1 MLRPPGSG
9 ITCER
14 DKTEGKDVIKVKRAI
29 ATLLSFCMTLSIL
42 AQGPVAFA
50 EEYNAADTAVQVQ
63 AEEIPAA
70 ATPETGSEP
79 ATQYEEE
86 SPAQEAAEEAA
97 VPQQEEQEEADSSAP
112 QNTAGVD
119 VVLLAGMPLQKDV
132 TFTVTLSGAEEYT
145 QQVVLPAAGDTAPAQ
160 KEASFRDL
168 PNGTY
173 TLTVSGSGFAAY
185 TQTIEVKDLLYSVQL
200 YTGFLAG
207 YTYASGSVH
216 PGVLRIGDVDGDGA
230 VSQADADALITAI
243 EASDTYADLDGSGIV
258 DLVDLQVLAA
268 NLEDDRD
275 ARASVQ
281 TTVPEGLM
289 SMDKDEATELSGG
302 SLEDLLTGAQAVE
315 LRPVSGQDIS
325 AENPVTVS
333 FDFEKSAKAPVAM
346 EGMVLQTP
354 PAGESSVSAATV
366 TVQYDQ
372 NGETRE
378 MEIPITNSVLAR
390 FIGAA
395 TMQPDGS
402 IVVDFG
408 GQIAVKKVT
417 IKVTAVS
424 GGSLAEISKV
434 EFLNDMESRIPPP
447 TMDIPEGLAAV
458 AESQAFTLTW
468 NPAVNVTGYEVM
480 ISLGEQTETVR
491 TTANSLNVTTFGGAK
506 LKNGST
512 YTVQVQSVNG
522 EWRSGYG
529 EAITVTPKA
538 DKLPPAPDA
547 LVLTGRFQRIEASWA
562 DMKDTNSYNLYYRKQ
577 GDADF
582 IKVEVGAKTGYTIQN
597 LENNTRY
604 EVYVTGVNELGE
616 GPASL
621 TSTAVTSNVNPVKMP
636 AYKLINTPGAAGE
649 VTAHITS
656 ATHEAGYMKDSP
668 LDSGKTAWGAV
679 DNDFTS
685 WYGLDDW
692 DDGATYPDAGGLR
705 VTFDDTYKIGSIS
718 LTQIEDRGSY
728 GAVIVYAR
736 GEDGREYKVPGVSL
750 VKHSDGSR
758 SYYTIKIAGGVTT
771 DYLRV
776 CVGYTYW
783 NSPVSIAEIRF
794 YAYDSL
800 EDDILALYADDL
812 HVTLRDDVD
821 ESTIEELQTRLDTPD
836 EVSGELHPERQAL
849 QRELDNAR
857 GILETTL
864 SDVVQVH
871 TTITSKLDDH
881 LGFTGLNAWQP
892 LGVTA
897 HANEEIIVY
906 VGSNNVP
913 TGSNAWLQLVATQYN
928 AEYGQVVSKP
938 IQLKVGRNEISI
950 PELVTFDAEHGGAL
964 YVQFTGAS
972 ADDRYSVRVSG
983 GTKIPV
989 LDLYGIDDPAERSAR
1004 VTAYVE
1010 QLEAYT
1016 ASLEAEH
1023 GSLHADTGYA
1033 YDPQTCILNTTD
1045 VLLDQ
1050 MMYSVPASQ
1059 LLAGLGSGST
1069 ADKAARLLQSVD
1081 AMDQMMVLFY
1091 QHKGLTNME
1100 GAGAKNRMPSQ
1111 HLNIRYMRMFAGA
1124 FMYAAGNH
1132 IGIGWDSVP
1141 GLGEGSPVV
1150 LNEDGTY
1157 RSGNFFGWGIAHEIG
1172 HNINQGSYAVAEVTN
1187 NYFSQISQT
1196 MDGMRFGYNA
1206 IYSKVTSGTVGASS
1220 DVFTQLGMYWQ
1231 LHLAYDQGYE
1241 YEIYNNYSDLFQS
1254 RFYARVD
1261 TYARNT
1267 AQAPAP
1273 GGVKLTLGGNAEQN
1287 FMRLASAA
1295 AEKDLTDFFTR
1306 WGLIPDSGTAA
1317 YLAQFAPETRALY
1330 YGNDDARNYRFTHS
1344 EETSFA
1350 GQDVL
1355 NDGTTAAVD
1364 EKTPNQV
1371 NLTLAADADS
1381 SLLLGYE
1388 IARTTYENGQ
1398 AHTEVVGFTTDNTYT
1413 DTVTTVNNRTVTYQI
1428 TAVDKFLHRSATLTL
1443 PTLKISHDGSYDKS
1457 QWKVTTNMV
1466 SEQDTIH
1473 DADDH
1478 DPCEPEP
1485 VSAIT
1490 QVIDNSKDTTYTGK
1504 AVSGEA
1510 MVTLNFG
1517 KSLAATGLKYTVTS
1531 GTPIE
1536 QYEIQISDNGSQWQT
1551 LATGSFT
1558 GGEVSTVYFR
1568 NADNDPWVCTYDA
1581 MQLRLIVKAPAGSE
1595 ISISE
1600 LDVLGPTGDNVEL
1613 MENGIGKLAQEFIYE
1628 PSSGAAIPA
1637 GSLVFT
1643 GSYKGNP
1650 AYNVVLLYDQNGN
1663 IVGGLDEEGNLVA
1676 SQIILAPDPAN
1687 GQLGEVSEGY
1697 WVYWIEP
1704 DALEGMTMPETVRVE
1719 LYRVDNAMTNEGQ
1732 RLTSD
1737 TLAVPVPET
1746 LPPITMGSQAD

>member
-1 MLRPPGSG
+1 MLRAPGSG

-132 TFTVTLSGAEEYT
+132 TFTVTLSGAEKYT

-468 NPAVNVTGYEVM
+468 NPAVNVTGYEIM

-621 TSTAVTSNVNPVKMP
+621 TSTTVTSNVNPVKMP

-849 QRELDNAR
+849 QR
-857 GILETTL
+857 
-864 SDVVQVH
+864 
-871 TTITSKLDDH
+871 
-881 LGFTGLNAWQP
+881 
-892 LGVTA
+892 
-897 HANEEIIVY
+897 
-906 VGSNNVP
+906 
-913 TGSNAWLQLVATQYN
+913 
-928 AEYGQVVSKP
+928 
-938 IQLKVGRNEISI
+938 
-950 PELVTFDAEHGGAL
+950 
-964 YVQFTGAS
+964 
-972 ADDRYSVRVSG
+972 
-983 GTKIPV
+983 
-989 LDLYGIDDPAERSAR
+989 
-1004 VTAYVE
+1004 
-1010 QLEAYT
+1010 
-1016 ASLEAEH
+1016 
-1023 GSLHADTGYA
+1023 
-1033 YDPQTCILNTTD
+1033 
-1045 VLLDQ
+1045 
-1050 MMYSVPASQ
+1050 
-1059 LLAGLGSGST
+1059 
-1069 ADKAARLLQSVD
+1069 
-1081 AMDQMMVLFY
+1081 
-1091 QHKGLTNME
+1091 
-1100 GAGAKNRMPSQ
+1100 
-1111 HLNIRYMRMFAGA
+1111 
-1124 FMYAAGNH
+1124 
-1132 IGIGWDSVP
+1132 
-1141 GLGEGSPVV
+1141 
-1150 LNEDGTY
+1150 
-1157 RSGNFFGWGIAHEIG
+1157 
-1172 HNINQGSYAVAEVTN
+1172 
-1187 NYFSQISQT
+1187 
-1196 MDGMRFGYNA
+1196 
-1206 IYSKVTSGTVGASS
+1206 
-1220 DVFTQLGMYWQ
+1220 
-1231 LHLAYDQGYE
+1231 
-1241 YEIYNNYSDLFQS
+1241 
-1254 RFYARVD
+1254 
-1261 TYARNT
+1261 
-1267 AQAPAP
+1267 
-1273 GGVKLTLGGNAEQN
+1273 
-1287 FMRLASAA
+1287 
-1295 AEKDLTDFFTR
+1295 
-1306 WGLIPDSGTAA
+1306 
-1317 YLAQFAPETRALY
+1317 
-1330 YGNDDARNYRFTHS
+1330 
-1344 EETSFA
+1344 
-1350 GQDVL
+1350 
-1355 NDGTTAAVD
+1355 
-1364 EKTPNQV
+1364 
-1371 NLTLAADADS
+1371 
-1381 SLLLGYE
+1381 
-1388 IARTTYENGQ
+1388 
-1398 AHTEVVGFTTDNTYT
+1398 
-1413 DTVTTVNNRTVTYQI
+1413 
-1428 TAVDKFLHRSATLTL
+1428 
-1443 PTLKISHDGSYDKS
+1443 
-1457 QWKVTTNMV
+1457 
-1466 SEQDTIH
+1466 
-1473 DADDH
+1473 
-1478 DPCEPEP
+1478 
-1485 VSAIT
+1485 
-1490 QVIDNSKDTTYTGK
+1490 
-1504 AVSGEA
+1504 
-1510 MVTLNFG
+1510 
-1517 KSLAATGLKYTVTS
+1517 
-1531 GTPIE
+1531 
-1536 QYEIQISDNGSQWQT
+1536 
-1551 LATGSFT
+1551 
-1558 GGEVSTVYFR
+1558 
-1568 NADNDPWVCTYDA
+1568 
-1581 MQLRLIVKAPAGSE
+1581 
-1595 ISISE
+1595 
-1600 LDVLGPTGDNVEL
+1600 
-1613 MENGIGKLAQEFIYE
+1613 
-1628 PSSGAAIPA
+1628 
-1637 GSLVFT
+1637 
-1643 GSYKGNP
+1643 
-1650 AYNVVLLYDQNGN
+1650 
-1663 IVGGLDEEGNLVA
+1663 
-1676 SQIILAPDPAN
+1676 
-1687 GQLGEVSEGY
+1687 
-1697 WVYWIEP
+1697 
-1704 DALEGMTMPETVRVE
+1704 
-1719 LYRVDNAMTNEGQ
+1719 
-1732 RLTSD
+1732 
-1737 TLAVPVPET
+1737 
-1746 LPPITMGSQAD
+1746 